1 MITFRFYVVTLVAVF
16 LAIALGVVIGS
27 TFIEPALVDNLRNQV
42 DSVRGDL
49 DKRVATIDDLNQQIA
64 ALQDY
69 ADQSVPF
76 AVENQLVG
84 TTSVVVAEDGVNGGD
99 VERLVGRMRQAGA
112 HVDGIVWVKPKVQ
125 LTDPKDADQ
134 LRGILGL
141 SSRKRVSWNDAWSA
155 VLTETGQVGGVK
167 VSGSETDGPTS
178 TAVTTTTTTKSKA
191 GGATTTIAPVPAPG
205 KVFATPTL
213 QALADAGFVRL
224 QRIQESGKVPRVA
237 QSKDLPFAVV
247 LVTGPEAGKGAASL
261 TEEVARQQASL
272 DVPTVVAE
280 IWKDTKNGPPRGT
293 GVAPIR
299 EDGELS
305 SRVSTVDD
313 LDIVQGQVAVIA
325 AMADLSRGVVG
336 HYGYGK
342 GAGRVLPEW
351 LGS

>member
-1 MITFRFYVVTLVAVF
+1 VF

-167 VSGSETDGPTS
+167 VSGSGTDGSTS

-224 QRIQESGKVPRVA
+224 QRIQESGKASRAA
-237 QSKDLPFAVV
+237 QSKELPFAVV
-247 LVTGPEAGKGAASL
+247 LVTGPEAGDGAAAL

-280 IWKDTKNGPPRGT
+280 IWKDTKNGPPRGA

-325 AMADLSRGVVG
+325 AMADLGRGVVG